1 MSKREI
7 FVVLFESF
15 SHALS
20 AEKILKAAGLACKL
34 IPVPR
39 HLSSDCG
46 VCLSFAV
53 DVKQQVETVLKNKLE
68 YFEIKDI

>member
-1 MSKREI
+1 MNGQEI

-20 AEKILKAAGLACKL
+20 AEKILKAAGMVCKL
-34 IPVPR
+34 VPVPR

-46 VCLSFAV
+46 VCLSFAA
-53 DVKQQVETVLKNKLE
+53 DTKQQVETVLKNKLE